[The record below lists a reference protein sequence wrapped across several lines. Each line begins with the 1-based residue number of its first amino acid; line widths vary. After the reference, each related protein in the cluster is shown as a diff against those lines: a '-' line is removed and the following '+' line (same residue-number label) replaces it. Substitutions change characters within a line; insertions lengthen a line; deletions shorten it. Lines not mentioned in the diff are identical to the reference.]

1 MSFTV
6 IDLIFAVSTI
16 LMWTMIVWICS
27 GILDLLSQ
35 SYNNEETQEF
45 ELNDMPRPPM
55 TDNYEHNRRLLDI
68 EETQHLRRISTQT
81 SELNDM
87 SQPLIMVNYEHATGI
102 FNNEETQEFTLDEM
116 SLDSGQCRFN
126 VMMNGDMVI

>member
-35 SYNNEETQEF
+35 SYNNEQTQEF
-45 ELNDMPRPPM
+45 ELNDMPRLPM
-55 TDNYEHNRRLLDI
+55 TDNYEHNRGLLDI

-87 SQPLIMVNYEHATGI
+87 SQPLII
-102 FNNEETQEFTLDEM
+102 FNNEGTQEFTLNEM
-116 SLDSGQCRFN
+116 SLDPGQCRFN